1 MDIHGQQKT
10 KQPSA
15 QKLQEGG
22 CRRKKKTH
30 HRTSAQSD
38 STALGKQAAK
48 VHKRGHD

>member
-1 MDIHGQQKT
+1 MASK
-10 KQPSA
+10 KQNSPARA